1 MGSLVL
7 MILGLAMFAAGYL
20 FYSKYLARRVYKL
33 NSSFVTP
40 AHELND
46 GVDYVPTN
54 KFILWG
60 HHFTS
65 VAGAAPI
72 VGPAIAVI
80 WGWLPA
86 LLWVTLGTVFFAG
99 MHDFGALWAS
109 LRNKGKSIGALSER
123 YIGKR
128 GANLFLIV
136 IFLLLLMVIA
146 AFAVVIKN
154 LLISTPTAVIPTW
167 GAIIVALLVGVAVY
181 RMRWPLIPVTIVGVV
196 ALYAL
201 IVVGDSVPVVLPES
215 FLGMSPAT
223 VWILAL
229 FIYGAFASL
238 LPVWVLLQPR
248 DYINGVQLFVGLG
261 LLFGSVLLATLFSD
275 TPPEIVA
282 PMINGNLPDG
292 TPSMVPLLFVT
303 IACGAISGFHGMVSS
318 GTSSK
323 QIDKETDARFVGY
336 FGAVGEGLLSLGT
349 ILAVIG
355 GIKSVA
361 DWEAIYSEFG
371 AGGVTAF
378 VQGGGALMENGLGLP
393 ASLSATVLAT
403 MAVLFAAT
411 TMDTG
416 MRLLRFVVQ
425 EIGDAF
431 KVKITKLPATV
442 VVVVVGLGLTFSQG
456 LGGEGG
462 LRIWPLFGTTN
473 QIMASLTLSII
484 AVMLIRK
491 RRNPWPAIIPLVLVF
506 VLSFW
511 AAIEQLVS
519 FAEPGNADWLL
530 FALDVIIIVA
540 SVWVAIEAVQAMR
553 RALKDPPEPEHE
565 DSVVAVR
572 PQSSPGPPR
581 GTRSPAPAPP
591 LPALGRVPRR
601 PARVLRRPLPADAPA
616 RAPHGG

>member
-7 MILGLAMFAAGYL
+7 MIIGLAMFAGGYI
-20 FYSKYLARRVYKL
+20 FYSKYLAKRIYRL
-33 NSSFVTP
+33 NAGFKTP

-86 LLWVTLGTVFFAG
+86 LLWVTIGTVFFAG
-99 MHDFGALWAS
+99 MHDLGALWAS
-109 LRNKGKSIGALSER
+109 LRNKGKSIGALSGR

-128 GANLFLIV
+128 GANLFLVV

-154 LLISTPTAVIPTW
+154 LLISTPSAVIPAW

-181 RMRWPLIPVTIVGVV
+181 RMKWPLIPVTIVGVV

-201 IVVGDSVPVVLPES
+201 ILLGDSVPVVLPES
-215 FLGMSPAT
+215 FLGMTPDT
-223 VWILAL
+223 FWILAL
-229 FIYGAFASL
+229 FIYGAIASL

-248 DYINGVQLFVGLG
+248 DYINGVQLFIGLI
-261 LLFGSVLLATLFSD
+261 LLFGAVLIGALFSAN
-275 TPPEIVA
+275 PPDIVA
-282 PMINGNLPDG
+282 PMINGNLPEG

-318 GTSSK
+318 GTTSK

-336 FGAVGEGLLSLGT
+336 FGAVGEGMLSLGT

-355 GIKSVA
+355 GIGSVA
-361 DWEAIYSEFG
+361 EWEEIYSSFG

-416 MRLLRFVVQ
+416 MRLLRFIVQ
-425 EIGDAF
+425 EIGDAV
-431 KVKITKLPATV
+431 KVKISKIPATL

-473 QIMASLTLSII
+473 QIMASLTLSIV

-491 RRNPWPAIIPLVLVF
+491 RRNPWPALIPLVLVF

-511 AAIEQLVS
+511 AAIEQLFS
-519 FAEPGNADWLL
+519 FTAPGNEDWLL
-530 FALDVIIIVA
+530 FALAIVIIVA
-540 SVWVAIEAVQAMR
+540 SVWVAVEAIGAMR
-553 RALKDPPEPEHE
+553 RALKDPPEAE
-565 DSVVAVR
+565 DEDAELEGVR
-572 PQSSPGPPR
+572 EN
-581 GTRSPAPAPP
+581 
-591 LPALGRVPRR
+591 V
-601 PARVLRRPLPADAPA
+601 
-616 RAPHGG
+616 